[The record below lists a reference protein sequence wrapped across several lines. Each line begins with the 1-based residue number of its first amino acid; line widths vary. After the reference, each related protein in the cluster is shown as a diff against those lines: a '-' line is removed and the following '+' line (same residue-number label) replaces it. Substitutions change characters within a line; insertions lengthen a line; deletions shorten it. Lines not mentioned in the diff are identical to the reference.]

1 MSACKIEAPKVRED
15 VFKNINRILE
25 AENPQE
31 ARDSSII
38 VGLYGI
44 ALQSNQS
51 EASRETSKKLL
62 KIIDERLQQDIHRIN
77 FDQKLNI
84 LWAASALGLEQES
97 SSVKTLFMQLN
108 NLNFNRTHN
117 DFTFEQF
124 NKVKD
129 FQLYLTKAS
138 PCKDEPWVKENVSN
152 ELDILAQNSE
162 FHRHRYEENH
172 ANFDPFKKRVL
183 TGLARGLTMA
193 SIDHQLTLENNLVHQ
208 ND

>member
-15 VFKNINRILE
+15 VFKNINRLLE

-38 VGLYGI
+38 DGLYGI

-62 KIIDERLQQDIHRIN
+62 KIIDKRLQQDIHRIN

-97 SSVKTLFMQLN
+97 SSVKSLFMQLN

-117 DFTFEQF
+117 DLTFEQF

-129 FQLYLTKAS
+129 F
-138 PCKDEPWVKENVSN
+138 
-152 ELDILAQNSE
+152 
-162 FHRHRYEENH
+162 
-172 ANFDPFKKRVL
+172 
-183 TGLARGLTMA
+183 
-193 SIDHQLTLENNLVHQ
+193 
-208 ND
+208 